1 MSTTQLS
8 SWGKWQQTRNTLSQ
22 TLALN
27 SAKRLASAPGSPEE
41 ASLDKNIQQ
50 NLSDMQAHALN
61 GLRDVD
67 MSIAEKDLV
76 ARISQQSEE
85 AKKEADR
92 IKDASA
98 TVEKLTDLTGK
109 LAKLVKLF
117 PGL

>member
-1 MSTTQLS
+1 MSNTQLS

-27 SAKRLASAPGSPEE
+27 SAKRLETPPGSAEE

-50 NLSDMQAHALN
+50 NLTDMQAHALN
-61 GLRDVD
+61 GLRYVD
-67 MSIAEKDLV
+67 MAIAEKQLV
-76 ARISQQSEE
+76 ARISLESEE

-98 TVEKLTDLTGK
+98 TVERLTDLTGK
-109 LAKLVKLF
+109 LTKVVKLF